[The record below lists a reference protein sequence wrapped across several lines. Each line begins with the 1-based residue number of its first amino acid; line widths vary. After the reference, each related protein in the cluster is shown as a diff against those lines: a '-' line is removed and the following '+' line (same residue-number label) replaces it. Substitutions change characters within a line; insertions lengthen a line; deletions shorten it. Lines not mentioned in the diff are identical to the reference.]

1 MKLQH
6 HLGGLE
12 AVGPVST
19 EVRVFVEDWETRI
32 FGIHSAMMALS
43 TQLDLPET
51 PSNFRTIWT
60 WADLRKGA
68 EAMNPFE
75 YFKYRYYEKWLGGI
89 SGYFI
94 ENGYITED
102 ELDALTQEYLADP
115 DKPLPEAD
123 AAPIDDRVIQYLTVG
138 DSPKRAASASY
149 DFAAGDTVV
158 VADPPSV
165 AHSRVPGYM
174 RGLTCEVEKVYDGAY
189 VYLCEIE
196 EDGIGPAMPCYTV
209 GISADEIWPNNV
221 EPNVTVFADLY
232 AGYLKSP
239 ETV

>member
-6 HLGGLE
+6 YLGGLE

-19 EVRVFVEDWETRI
+19 EERVFVEDWETRV
-32 FGIHSAMMALS
+32 FGIHASMMALS
-43 TQLDLPET
+43 TQINLPET
-51 PSNFRTIWT
+51 PSTFHTIWT

-94 ENGYITED
+94 ENKYITEA
-102 ELDALTQEYLADP
+102 ELDALTEEYLADP
-115 DKPLPEAD
+115 DKPLPVADEAAID
-123 AAPIDDRVIQYLTVG
+123 ARVIQYIIDG
-138 DSPKRAASASY
+138 DSPKRDVTPNY
-149 DFAAGDTVV
+149 DFATGDTVV
-158 VADPPSV
+158 ITNPPSV
-165 AHSRVPGYM
+165 GHSRVPGYM
-174 RGLTCEVEKVYDGAY
+174 RGRTCEVERVYDGAY
-189 VYLCEIE
+189 VYLCDIE

-209 GISADEIWPNNV
+209 GVSADQVWPDNV
-221 EPNVTVFADLY
+221 EPNVTVYADLY

-239 ETV
+239 ENA